1 MFNPIIRGWLT
12 YYGRYYPSG
21 LYPTLQYLDRRLARW
36 AEGKYGSSAESV
48 GEMQPVD
55 LTGWCPA
62 LGKPRVFH
70 SPTGPTNADPF

>member
-1 MFNPIIRGWLT
+1 MLYHLHYIHENLWHTAGHFWLFREISPIREIRVSLF
-12 YYGRYYPSG
+12 
-21 LYPTLQYLDRRLARW
+21 
-36 AEGKYGSSAESV
+36 YGSSAESV